1 MSQRIIDAIPFE
13 HYTLIEDKA
22 KISESFKDE
31 VNNSRGAILAI
42 VKGPHFVPDGV
53 SRNHR
58 FYPKN
63 LWKGVKNDE
72 SFMARLKRNG
82 VVGRVGHDPEITDE
96 DIGEGN
102 YSHFTRNIN
111 WDTGEAESV
120 IVDTPMGRNL
130 LTALRAGIQL
140 FVSSRATGDYCGKDE
155 DGNDIMDAKTYAL
168 ERFDFVQDPGFLEAH
183 PTLVSESLDKSGT
196 KSKIAETLLRIAQKI
211 GASVLLDGRRY
222 VVESLDSKGI
232 HMATEDTR
240 VSSVYESKAFEDV
253 LPEIEKAIV
262 QAATANESAT
272 ATLNEDLKQANEDL
286 KIARFANEHGLDE
299 SYVRGRMAEG
309 APLSLIAKEHIPSGE
324 TYRIAEEHVATRQKH
339 SSVLNRIFK

>member
-1 MSQRIIDAIPFE
+1 MSQRIIDAVPFE
-13 HYTLIEDKA
+13 NYTLIEDKA

-42 VKGPHFVPDGV
+42 VKGKHFIPGGV

-58 FYPKN
+58 LYQN
-63 LWKGVKNDE
+63 ELWLGVKNDE
-72 SFMARLKRNG
+72 NFMARLKRNG

-111 WDTGEAESV
+111 WETGDAESV

-140 FVSSRATGDYCGKDE
+140 FVSSRATGDYCGKDA
-155 DGNDIMDAKTYAL
+155 DGNDIMDPKTYAL

-183 PTLVSESLDKSGT
+183 PKLVSESLDKSGV
-196 KSKIAETLLRIAQKI
+196 KGQIAETLLRIAQKI

-232 HMATEDTR
+232 HMATEDTHI
-240 VSSVYESKAFEDV
+240 SSTYGSKAFENV
-253 LPEIEKAIV
+253 LPELENAIV
-262 QAATANESAT
+262 HAASVNEALT
-272 ATLNEDLKQANEDL
+272 NELKSANEDL
-286 KIARFANEHGLDE
+286 KIARFANDHGLDE
-299 SYVRGRMAEG
+299 SYVRDRLNEG
-309 APLSLIAKEHIPSGE
+309 ASLSLIAKGHVPSQQ
-324 TYRIAEEHVATRQKH
+324 TYRIAEEHVASRTKRE
-339 SSVLNRIFK
+339 SVLNRIFRG